1 MLKIRF
7 AACLTAASLL
17 LCASMPPAHAA
28 LPPPNPKEDVTKL
41 DKPTIAY
48 ATPEGYEIRLMDWDG
63 GNDRLWMGDGKARF
77 SGTAYW
83 SPDGKRAV
91 VVVYDEDEWSY
102 IPYLLDLRTGG
113 VQNLLEWLP
122 EGGEGHHFT
131 HPFWSPDGKWI
142 GITEGWY
149 VTGLIIG
156 ANIYKVNVYNGKNVQ
171 LTDFP
176 FRSPSFGTPSWSPD
190 GQKIAFG
197 MLDKPMLVDDA
208 EVINDVYVMNA
219 DGSNIVNLT
228 NHPKADGYPSWSPDG
243 RKIAFETLRD
253 DPRDAVLYM
262 MSSDGSGAERFIE
275 NGSYI
280 GHLYWSPDSKWI
292 VYFGGSVDPKN
303 PKPLGVYL
311 AHVATRK
318 KKLIKRDAAF
328 PTWVLAGKSR
338 FLSVDPSGKK
348 HEQWGNIKE
357 ADAEAPQENA
367 SEE

>member
-28 LPPPNPKEDVTKL
+28 LPPPKPKEDVTKL

-63 GNDRLWMGDGKARF
+63 GNDRLWMGDGKAKF
-77 SGTAYW
+77 SGSAYW
-83 SPDGKRAV
+83 SPDGKRAAV
-91 VVVYDEDEWSY
+91 VVFDKDEWSY
-102 IPYLLDLRTGG
+102 IPYLLDLRTGD

-122 EGGEGHHFT
+122 KGEEGFFT
-131 HPFWSPDGKWI
+131 HPSWSPDGKWVTI
-142 GITEGWY
+142 INTWY
-149 VTGLIIG
+149 NQSALIRT
-156 ANIYKVNVYNGKNVQ
+156 NLYKVNIYTRKYVQ

-176 FRSPSFGTPSWSPD
+176 EREPGSDILSWSPD
-190 GQKIAFG
+190 GQKIAFDA
-197 MLDKPMLVDDA
+197 LEEPMLANDA
-208 EVINDVYVMNA
+208 NVKYDIYVMNS
-219 DGSNIVNLT
+219 DGSNIVNIT
-228 NHPKADGYPSWSPDG
+228 DDPRTDVYPSWSPDG
-243 RKIAFETLRD
+243 RKIMFGSLRD
-253 DPRDAVLYM
+253 DPLNLALYM
-262 MSSDGSGAERFIE
+262 MNSDGSGVERFME
-275 NGSYI
+275 DGSYI
-280 GHLYWSPDSKWI
+280 SQAAWSPDSKWI
-292 VYFGGSVDPKN
+292 VYFGGSIDPKN

-318 KKLIKRDAAF
+318 EKLIKPGGDS

-357 ADAEAPQENA
+357 ADAEASQENA

>member
-1 MLKIRF
+1 MLKIQF
-7 AACLTAASLL
+7 AACLTAVSLL

-28 LPPPNPKEDVTKL
+28 LPPPKPKEDVTKL

-48 ATPEGYEIRLMDWDG
+48 LTPEGYEIRLMDWDG

-77 SGTAYW
+77 SGGAYW

-91 VVVYDEDEWSY
+91 VVVYDEDEWNY
-102 IPYLLDLRTGG
+102 IPYLLDLRTGD

-122 EGGEGHHFT
+122 KGEEGFFT
-131 HPFWSPDGKWI
+131 HPSWSPDGKWVTI
-142 GITEGWY
+142 INTWY
-149 VTGLIIG
+149 NQNGVPRTNL
-156 ANIYKVNVYNGKNVQ
+156 YKVNIYARKYVR

-176 FRSPSFGTPSWSPD
+176 ERLPGSGFMSWSPD
-190 GQKIAFG
+190 GQKIAFDALEEP
-197 MLDKPMLVDDA
+197 MLDLEANVKYD
-208 EVINDVYVMNA
+208 IYVMNS

-228 NHPKADGYPSWSPDG
+228 DDPRADLYPSWSPDG
-243 RKIAFETLRD
+243 RKIMFGTLRG
-253 DPRDAVLYM
+253 DPGDLILYM
-262 MSSDGSGAERFIE
+262 MNSDGSGAERFMKE
-275 NGSYI
+275 GGYI
-280 GHLYWSPDSKWI
+280 NHVRWSPDSKWV
-292 VYFGGSVDPKN
+292 VYFGGPGPADPN
-303 PKPLGVYL
+303 DPKPLGVYL

-357 ADAEAPQENA
+357 ADAPKENA